1 MVSKLRTGPSEIVW
15 SRLMVGEEP
24 DPNVVIVHPARDKPA
39 VKATKAVV
47 ILLMLISVALML
59 IVAIGGWALLLGMK
73 PILIGFAVVYLIL
86 AYYAGRWN
94 RGVLPVVSAL
104 AIMLLIFAAVS
115 GPEWIARDK
124 SGFASASIPSDL
136 LGLLTL
142 LIIPVQILLIA
153 FAMRGFSQEWHVEVE
168 QPVEGGYAYGGADP
182 ATA

>member
-1 MVSKLRTGPSEIVW
+1 MVDEQR
-15 SRLMVGEEP
+15 
-24 DPNVVIVHPARDKPA
+24 DPNIVIVHPARDKPI

-47 ILLMLISVALML
+47 ILLMLASAGLML
-59 IVAIGGWALLLGMK
+59 IVAIGGWSLLLGMK
-73 PILIGFAVVYLIL
+73 PILLGFALVYLIL

-104 AIMLLIFAAVS
+104 AVMMLIFATIS

-124 SGFASASIPSDL
+124 TGFASASIPSDL

-142 LIIPVQILLIA
+142 LIIPVQVLLIA

-168 QPVEGGYAYGGADP
+168 QPVDGDHGYGSAGP